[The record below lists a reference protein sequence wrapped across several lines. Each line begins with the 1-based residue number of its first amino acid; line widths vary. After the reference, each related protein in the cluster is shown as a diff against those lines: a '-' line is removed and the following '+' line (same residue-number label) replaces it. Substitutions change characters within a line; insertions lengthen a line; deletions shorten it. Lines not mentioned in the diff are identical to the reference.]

1 MENPEATKSTAGVA
15 AAGAKPTATGGA
27 LPSAG
32 TGELP
37 AQVWRW
43 FFLSGAVVM
52 GLATWAFTFRFY
64 ARQKESERF
73 WHR

>member
-1 MENPEATKSTAGVA
+1 MSQPQSTPPASS
-15 AAGAKPTATGGA
+15 AAGAQATPGGG

-32 TGELP
+32 TGDDLP
-37 AQVWRW
+37 SQLWRW
-43 FFLSGAVVM
+43 FFLSGAVIL

>member
-1 MENPEATKSTAGVA
+1 M
-15 AAGAKPTATGGA
+15 
-27 LPSAG
+27 PSQ
-32 TGELP
+32 L
-37 AQVWRW
+37 WRW
-43 FFLSGAVVM
+43 FFLSGAIIM

>member
-1 MENPEATKSTAGVA
+1 M
-15 AAGAKPTATGGA
+15 
-27 LPSAG
+27 PSQ
-32 TGELP
+32 L
-37 AQVWRW
+37 WRW
-43 FFLSGAVVM
+43 FFLSGTIIM